1 MLWNKQVKLKEE
13 SSSKLPSSC
22 EVDVLIV
29 GGGITGLTTAYFL
42 KDTSKKIMVVDK
54 GIIGTGITSRST
66 AKITYLQEIIY
77 QQLEKNFN
85 FEIARCYFDSQKEAI
100 ARILEIIKQ
109 EKISCDLEQVDSIIF
124 TLKNSGISKIEKEK
138 SILREFG
145 VDTRDVDSKK
155 VMSGIKIS
163 DSYVFHPIKYLLGLK
178 KVIEH
183 KVPIYE
189 NILVKNIR
197 KATDG
202 YFVITSN
209 GLIHAKEVVIAC
221 HYPFFLKPLFT
232 PLKTYIKREYV
243 NVAKIDDPCSY
254 SAISIDQELHSIR
267 YYKDY
272 VLYGSNQHKLTSKID
287 YGKNYIQSRK
297 DFRRYFHKDP
307 EFTWMNQDM
316 VSHDMLPFIGKAQE
330 GIYVA
335 MAYHGWGMTNGT
347 IAGKIISDL
356 IMTGS
361 SPYQKLFHPYRFN
374 LSLFGNSIL
383 GTFHY
388 MKAYTQS
395 LWKKSNP
402 SYIKIHGVMYATYL
416 DDKKMPHTLCLLC
429 PHMKCNL
436 VFNREEKTWDC
447 PCHGSRFDLDG
458 NVIEGPAKESL
469 SKK

>member
-1 MLWNKQVKLKEE
+1 MNNIKYGKRNN
-13 SSSKLPSSC
+13 KLPKNSQT
-22 EVDVLIV
+22 DILII

-54 GIIGTGITSRST
+54 GTIGTGITSKST
-66 AKITYLQEIIY
+66 AKITYLQGIIY
-77 QQLEKNFN
+77 QQLEKNFGL
-85 FEIARCYFDSQKEAI
+85 EMARCYFDSQKEAI

-124 TLKNSGISKIEKEK
+124 TLKNSGISKIKKEEA
-138 SILREFG
+138 ILKEFG
-145 VDTRDVDSKK
+145 VTTKEIDSNDI
-155 VMSGIKIS
+155 VFGIKVS
-163 DSYVFHPIKYLLGLK
+163 DSYVFHPVKYLLELK
-178 KVIEH
+178 NLIE
-183 KVPIYE
+183 KKISIYE
-189 NILVKNIR
+189 NILVNKI
-197 KATDG
+197 KKSTDG
-202 YFVITSN
+202 YFVFTS
-209 GLIHAKEVVIAC
+209 GGVVEAKKVVIAC

-243 NVAKIDDPCSY
+243 NAAKIDDPCSY
-254 SAISIDQELHSIR
+254 SAISIDNELHSIR
-267 YYKDY
+267 YYKNY
-272 VLYGSNQHKLTSKID
+272 VLYGSNQHKLTSKIAYD
-287 YGKNYIQSRK
+287 KNYKQSRK
-297 DFRRYFHKDP
+297 DFRRYFHRDP

-316 VSHDMLPFIGKAQE
+316 VSHDMLPFIGKVQD
-330 GIYVA
+330 GLYVA
-335 MAYHGWGMTNGT
+335 MAYYGWGMTNGT

-361 SPYQKLFHPYRFN
+361 SPYQKLFYPYRFN

-436 VFNREEKTWDC
+436 VFNKEEKTWDC
-447 PCHGSRFDLDG
+447 PCHGSRFTLDG
-458 NVIEGPAKESL
+458 DVIEGPAKEPL
-469 SKK
+469 KKK